1 MKVLRKIFFYLI
13 ITCLTLLTALVVSV
27 WLYQDKIIA
36 HFVREANK
44 SLNTPINVEKFYVSV
59 FDDFPTVSILLKN
72 VYVEDSHPGKY
83 PLLEASSVAFS
94 FNMLELIK
102 GNYIIRGLQ
111 VNEAQLNLRIN
122 EQGDGNYNILKETE
136 EAKNTTLSF
145 DLHNIRLVDFAV
157 LYKSIPAK
165 QEHLFETARMQ
176 ASIKY
181 NDKMYDIKANG
192 DVLSKYIRLDKSVFL
207 ENKLFDAAAFLSYD
221 DAENMLYISPSKLLT
236 GQAQFEV
243 YGDYR
248 LKEQLINIHTEGKN
262 TNIQTLLAL
271 FPDHVADRFEKYKSS
286 GLVYF
291 DLKLAGEISDKKSP
305 ELSISFGLEQASIFN
320 PEYKSKIDEATLEG
334 LFKTKS
340 LSDFRNAELELRNIK
355 GKLNN
360 NPYQASFYL
369 KNFDDPFVRLSFKGL
384 LDGSAIQGFY
394 EMPQV
399 KKLSGKINADIAF
412 EGRTALLKNR
422 NTAQQVSTKGN
433 IELNQVNI
441 ETTTVA
447 LPFENLNGSLQ
458 FNKNDLALS
467 NVSGRFGN
475 SDFLIN
481 GFFKNII
488 TFLLF
493 ENQQVGIEAD
503 LKSKFIDIDELLS
516 SSASFISNKQ
526 AYHFSIPEN
535 IILNFN
541 CDVRSVKFRRFHG
554 RSVKGDLLVKDKI
567 AVSKKISMQSMGGPI
582 TLSGII
588 DARKPKAI
596 DVMSTF
602 NISNVHLD
610 SIFYVF
616 ENFSQTWLQDRHLK
630 GLVTAEVN
638 TEMTLSDE
646 LTLFQNTLIA
656 DINATIRNGEL
667 NDFEPMKQLSKYLD
681 EDNLHRLRFAEL
693 KNEIHIENRV
703 IYLPQ
708 MQVGSNVSDIKIS
721 GTHTFD
727 QVIDYRI
734 VAPLRSKKKIDP
746 DEAFGAIEDDGS
758 GRSMLHMKIIGTTNN
773 FTVSLDTDAVKKKIA
788 SDIKKE
794 FQELR
799 DAFKLKGNK
808 KKKEL
813 ELVADDY
820 FDWEENN

>member
-1 MKVLRKIFFYLI
+1 M
-13 ITCLTLLTALVVSV
+13 
-27 WLYQDKIIA
+27 
-36 HFVREANK
+36 REANK

-59 FDDFPTVSILLKN
+59 FEDFPTVSILLKN

-83 PLLEASSVAFS
+83 PLLEASSISFS
-94 FNMLELIK
+94 LNVLELIK

-111 VNEAQLNLRIN
+111 VNEASLNLRIN
-122 EQGDGNYNILKETE
+122 DKGESNYNILKETQ
-136 EAKNTTLSF
+136 EAKSSQLSF
-145 DLHNIRLVDFAV
+145 DLHNVRLNDVTV
-157 LYKSIPAK
+157 LYKSVAAK
-165 QEHLFETARMQ
+165 QEHLFETAKMQ
-176 ASIKY
+176 AKIKY
-181 NDKMYDIKANG
+181 KDKLYEITGKG
-192 DVLSKYIRLDKSVFL
+192 DVLIKYIKLGSSAFL
-207 ENKLFDAAAFLSYD
+207 ENKLFDVQALLSYD
-221 DAENMLYISPSKLLT
+221 DAENILYISPSKLST
-236 GQAQFEV
+236 AQAQFEV

-248 LKEQLINIHTEGKN
+248 FQEKQLISIHTEGKN

-271 FPDHVADRFEKYKSS
+271 FPDHVSERFEKYKSS

-291 DLKLAGEISDKKSP
+291 DLKLEGEISDKLSP
-305 ELSISFGLEQASIFN
+305 ELSISFGLEKASIYN
-320 PEYKSKIDEATLEG
+320 PEYKSKIEDATLEG
-334 LFKTKS
+334 SFKTKS
-340 LSDFRNAELELRNIK
+340 LTDFRNAELELRNIT
-355 GKLNN
+355 GTLNN
-360 NPYQASFYL
+360 NPYKASFYL
-369 KNFDDPFVRLSFKGL
+369 RNFDDPFVRFAFKGL
-384 LDGSAIQGFY
+384 IDGSAIQGFY

-399 KKLSGKINADIAF
+399 KTLSGKMNADISF

-433 IELNQVNI
+433 IELQDISI
-441 ETTTVA
+441 ETTTIA
-447 LPFENLNGSLQ
+447 LPFENLKGSLQ

-467 NVSGRFGN
+467 NVSGKFGN

-503 LKSKFIDIDELLS
+503 LKSRFIDIDELLS
-516 SSASFISNKQ
+516 SSESLMGKNQS
-526 AYHFSIPEN
+526 YHFSIPDN
-535 IILNFN
+535 IIFNFN

-554 RSVKGDLLVKDKI
+554 RQVKGDLLIKDKI
-567 AVSKKISMQSMGGPI
+567 AVSKKISLQSMGGPI
-582 TLSGII
+582 TLSGIV
-588 DARKPKAI
+588 DARNKKAI
-596 DVMSTF
+596 DVMSSF
-602 NISNVHLD
+602 NVSNVHLD

-638 TEMTLSDE
+638 TEMTFSDE
-646 LTLFQNTLIA
+646 LKLFQNTLIA

-667 NDFEPMKQLSKYLD
+667 NNFEPMKQLSKYLD

-727 QVIDYRI
+727 QVIDYRV
-734 VAPLRSKKKIDP
+734 VAPLRSRKKIDP

-758 GRSMLHMKIIGTTNN
+758 GRSMLHMKIIGTTDNY
-773 FTVSLDTDAVKKKIA
+773 TVSLDTDAVKKKIA

-799 DAFKLKGNK
+799 DAFKLKGKK

-813 ELVADDY
+813 ELEADDY
-820 FDWEENN
+820 FDWEENK